1 MSRHFNYELDER
13 RIRILLKENTLQYSE
28 DVWSEYLE
36 KTKPLSKAAK
46 LPSLKTPSF
55 AINKATLLTIV
66 FVVLVGS
73 FTLLVAKFVDF
84 SSTRSNSEVL
94 REVKPEPE
102 NYKIT
107 KPAKVITK
115 KEEPKPI
122 IKDTV
127 TAIVTNSVPA
137 TASSVSVAANSAPSP
152 VDMPKP
158 AQANDGE
165 NNKESLSN
173 ANNGASVSNVQQK
186 TPKKKRKKEVETL
199 ESKPLTTEIPLTSP
213 SEPELELK

>member
-1 MSRHFNYELDER
+1 MDER

-55 AINKATLLTIV
+55 AINKATLLTII

-137 TASSVSVAANSAPSP
+137 TASSVSVAANSAPAP

-165 NNKESLSN
+165 NNKESLNST
-173 ANNGASVSNVQQK
+173 NNGASVSNVQQK
-186 TPKKKRKKEVETL
+186 TPRKKRKKEVETL

>member
-13 RIRILLKENTLQYSE
+13 RIRILLKENTLSYSD

-36 KTKPLSKAAK
+36 KTKPLSKSAK
-46 LPSLKTPSF
+46 LPSIKAPSF

-84 SSTRSNSEVL
+84 SSTRSNTDVL

-107 KPAKVITK
+107 KPASVIVK

-122 IKDTV
+122 VKDTV
-127 TAIVTNSVPA
+127 AAVTITSTPAVVPV
-137 TASSVSVAANSAPSP
+137 SSVAAIPDQSKGNANPTAPAS
-152 VDMPKP
+152 DSS
-158 AQANDGE
+158 
-165 NNKESLSN
+165 NNKESLAN
-173 ANNGASVSNVQQK
+173 ATNNAATSSTQQK
-186 TPKKKRKKEVETL
+186 SPRKKKKKEVETL